1 MMKAVVS
8 FTYEKDLWAIGLR
21 KWSANSEIR
30 TVQLLDP
37 LQIGRNYGKVENGLW
52 SFGRP

>member
-1 MMKAVVS
+1 MKAVVS

-21 KWSANSEIR
+21 KWSANSKIR

-37 LQIGRNYGKVENGLW
+37 LKIGHNDGKVENGLW